1 MPRIAHILC
10 SFCHS
15 VGQVRKANSPSVE
28 SIAILMKSVTSVP
41 ESNFQGIGR
50 DMAERLGLGPEI
62 RELKLGP
69 TFTNNRSTAFH
80 TLKYDFKPASVD
92 VSKVAKVDVGTNN
105 TMTVTVPHLDGAGI
119 PHTVFKGSQRPYHKE
134 CVLIIDRVTGEIT
147 LEKLTANIQVK
158 KTRTEPKSQ
167 SHLAPSGA
175 NSSNRPITPVESK
188 KSPTL
193 GRATG
198 RTKVTCGKKREPS
211 VQLHPK
217 QYSPLRVS
225 PYHGKSPPSVSIN
238 SSPVQPSAVPSTLA
252 SLPMIGLDNDDC
264 PVPSSAPFATTDIT
278 APSRSPPTAPT
289 QSTTTKPTTKT
300 AESDEGALSDSSSSS
315 SSSDSSDSD
324 SDMEN
329 VPVLGTNG
337 HMNSAAP
344 SPTLPMP
351 NNLLND
357 DLQLSESESD

>member
-1 MPRIAHILC
+1 
-10 SFCHS
+10 
-15 VGQVRKANSPSVE
+15 
-28 SIAILMKSVTSVP
+28 MKSVTSVP
-41 ESNFQGIGR
+41 ETNFQGIGR

-92 VSKVAKVDVGTNN
+92 VSKVARVDVGSNN

-167 SHLAPSGA
+167 SHLGVPGGNTST
-175 NSSNRPITPVESK
+175 SNRPITPVETK
-188 KSPTL
+188 RSPTH

-198 RTKVTCGKKREPS
+198 RTKVTSGKKREPS

-217 QYSPLRVS
+217 QYSSLRVS
-225 PYHGKSPPSVSIN
+225 PYHGKSPPTTTTN
-238 SSPVQPSAVPSTLA
+238 SSPVQPSVASSTLA
-252 SLPMIGLDNDDC
+252 SLPMISFDNEDC
-264 PVPSSAPFATTDIT
+264 PLPSTGSFPAVHSSAP
-278 APSRSPPTAPT
+278 PRPPPAVAVQPAVKANT
-289 QSTTTKPTTKT
+289 T

-324 SDMEN
+324 SDAEN
-329 VPVLGTNG
+329 VPVPAGTNG
-337 HMNSAAP
+337 HLNSTAS
-344 SPTLPMP
+344 SPTLIMP
-351 NNLLND
+351 DNLLND
-357 DLQLSESESD
+357 DLQLSESESDSD

>member
-1 MPRIAHILC
+1 
-10 SFCHS
+10 
-15 VGQVRKANSPSVE
+15 
-28 SIAILMKSVTSVP
+28 MKSVTSVP
-41 ESNFQGIGR
+41 EASFGR

-92 VSKVAKVDVGTNN
+92 VSKVAMVDVGANN

-119 PHTVFKGSQRPYHKE
+119 PHTVFKGSQRPYSKE

-167 SHLAPSGA
+167 SHLGISGG
-175 NSSNRPITPVESK
+175 NSSNRPITPVETK
-188 KSPTL
+188 RSPTH
-193 GRATG
+193 GRANG
-198 RTKVTCGKKREPS
+198 RTKVTSGKKREPS

-225 PYHGKSPPSVSIN
+225 PYHGKSPPSAFTNSSPF
-238 SSPVQPSAVPSTLA
+238 SSPVQPQVASSTLA
-252 SLPMIGLDNDDC
+252 SLPMIGSDNDDC
-264 PVPSSAPFATTDIT
+264 PLPSSGSLPTVNSS
-278 APSRSPPTAPT
+278 APSRSSPATNT
-289 QSTTTKPTTKT
+289 QSTMKPSITVDS
-300 AESDEGALSDSSSSS
+300 ELVALSDSTSSS

-324 SDMEN
+324 SDTEN
-329 VPVLGTNG
+329 APVLMGTNG
-337 HMNSAAP
+337 HLNNTTS
-344 SPTLPMP
+344 SPTVLMPP

-357 DLQLSESESD
+357 DLQLSESESDSN